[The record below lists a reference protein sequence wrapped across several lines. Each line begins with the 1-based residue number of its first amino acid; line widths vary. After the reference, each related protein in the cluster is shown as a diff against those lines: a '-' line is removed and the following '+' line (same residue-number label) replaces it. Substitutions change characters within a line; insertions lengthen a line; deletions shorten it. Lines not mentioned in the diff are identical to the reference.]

1 MWKVVD
7 LKLVKG
13 EEKKSRDVFKSG
25 GNILGQSASK
35 R

>member
-1 MWKVVD
+1 MKIVFHPTRA
-7 LKLVKG
+7 
-13 EEKKSRDVFKSG
+13 KKKYTDGFKAG